1 MSPAAGKRKRKKERE
16 NGKENGKERV
26 ERENEREKERK
37 KDRKNERENEKE
49 NEKERVEMEQDASG
63 FVEAPCHFLLA
74 CSTHALKGCLELQA
88 KNLGR
93 VQLVLFEK
101 GVKVVYGEE
110 EIRICHHIAC
120 AL

>member
-1 MSPAAGKRKRKKERE
+1 MLGNTVVVSRCVVALKR
-16 NGKENGKERV
+16 
-26 ERENEREKERK
+26 
-37 KDRKNERENEKE
+37 DRQATELGVASVN
-49 NEKERVEMEQDASG
+49 KERVEMEQDASG